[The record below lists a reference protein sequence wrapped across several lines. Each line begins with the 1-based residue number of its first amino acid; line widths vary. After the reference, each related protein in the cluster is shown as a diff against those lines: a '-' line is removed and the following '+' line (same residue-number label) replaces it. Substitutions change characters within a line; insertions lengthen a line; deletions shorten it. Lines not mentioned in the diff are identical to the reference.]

1 MSSKIYN
8 MSSKIYKLTEKQI
21 YLKTGVLPY
30 KMFITVDG
38 KFICNRHGCNFLDYP
53 DIMPECECMCCQKN
67 FINCNCK
74 EFCSCC
80 AS

>member
-8 MSSKIYKLTEKQI
+8 MSSKIYKQTEKQI

-30 KMFITVDG
+30 KMFITADG
-38 KFICNRHGCNFLDYP
+38 KFICNRHGCNYFDYP

-67 FINCNCK
+67 FINCICK
-74 EFCSCC
+74 EFCSFC